1 VDDTRVFDWSVEAG
15 ERETLTIPVLRLGVP
30 FSVTG
35 RLVDAAVK
43 TRPGGA
49 VLYTFPVEG
58 WSISVDGFNV
68 ELVLPAAVTA
78 AFAFTSAYYRVKVV
92 PTTPTD
98 PDVQRLLQGA
108 FLVSPD

>member
-1 VDDTRVFDWSVEAG
+1 MDDTLVFDWEVEAG
-15 ERETLTIPVLRLGVP
+15 ERETLTIPVLREGVP

-43 TRPGGA
+43 TRPGGV
-49 VLYTFPVEG
+49 VLYTFPDEQ

-68 ELVLPAAVTA
+68 ELVLPAAVTS
-78 AFAFTSAYYRVKVV
+78 AFAFTAAYYRVKVV
-92 PTTPTD
+92 EDVPTD